1 MIKRMLARV
10 RGFTL
15 IELLVVIAIIAILIG
30 LLLPAVQKVRAAA
43 AAAQSRN
50 NCKQVVLAGHSCASS
65 HDNSQMPPVN
75 GDFPGSGQGNWAGGG
90 TGSFYFHILPY
101 IDNDPLYKSSLTGPS
116 WDGSGVVG
124 VNGTGGTQAVNTM
137 MGVNPAW
144 NQYHYNFGGVPA
156 AILKWL
162 ISPSDPSY
170 VQGYTTTSY
179 AINALAFPASN
190 GPRLPASFPDGS
202 NNTVMIAEL
211 AAVASNPTWGVSPGW
226 GGGVLRPWQNDAGFT
241 ATNVLSPPIYSG
253 PAASYLG
260 DRPTAFTQS
269 GCIVGMVDGSVRN
282 VPPAISTLTWY
293 SASTPAGNDLLGSD
307 W

>member
-1 MIKRMLARV
+1 MLGRV
-10 RGFTL
+10 RAFTL

-50 NCKQVVLAGHSCASS
+50 NCKQVILAGHSCASS

-75 GDFPGSGQGNWAGGG
+75 GDFPQTGVANWAGGG
-90 TGSFYFHILPY
+90 NGSFYFHVLPY
-101 IDNDPLYKSSLTGPS
+101 IDNDPLYKASYTLAF
-116 WDGSGVVG
+116 
-124 VNGTGGTQAVNTM
+124 NAVAT
-137 MGVNPAW
+137 W
-144 NQYHYNFGGVPA
+144 NQYRFDNANVTG

-179 AINALAFPASN
+179 GINALAFPASN

-202 NNTVMIAEL
+202 NNTVMIAEM
-211 AAVASNPTWGVSPGW
+211 AAVGSFIQTWTGW
-226 GGGVLRPWQNDAGFT
+226 SGTSQTIRNWQNDAGFT
-241 ATNVLSPPIYSG
+241 ANATNAPPIYSG
-253 PAASYLG
+253 TASTYSSVL
-260 DRPTAFTQS
+260 PTAFTTS
-269 GCIVGMVDGSVRN
+269 GCITGMVDGSVRN
-282 VPPAISTLTWY
+282 VIPNISTLTWY
-293 SASTPAGNDLLGSD
+293 AACTPAGNDLLGTD